1 MTLSTRFAVPALF
14 LSMTML
20 GGCTHENFQRNEGVS
35 AHAGNAIAANTAMQ
49 IVDPWPEGVEDTDLK
64 TPAERTSPDKAAAD
78 TPQQIQVVAPKTTE

>member
-1 MTLSTRFAVPALF
+1 
-14 LSMTML
+14 
-20 GGCTHENFQRNEGVS
+20 
-35 AHAGNAIAANTAMQ
+35 MQ